1 MAAVGLNSQLSTV
14 YKLTSVRAFMGS
26 NSQLADYHKMTL
38 DVLIVIIDKPES
50 KFQVP
55 IESQY
60 PKSDAN
66 WESLNLDFAV

>member
-1 MAAVGLNSQLSTV
+1 
-14 YKLTSVRAFMGS
+14 MGS
-26 NSQLADYHKMTL
+26 NGQLADYHKMTL

-60 PKSDAN
+60 PKSNAN